1 MYLFYKNN
9 EWGLYK
15 MTEKQIKMLCKF
27 AVEHGNRPFTKEEK
41 EIIKQTI
48 KNNLLAEILPYDN
61 TFYILKFILMIKECI
76 VLCC

>member
-41 EIIKQTI
+41 EIIKQGVD
-48 KNNLLAEILPYDN
+48 NSRNLEDLLAVAIATL
-61 TFYILKFILMIKECI
+61 IK
-76 VLCC
+76 

>member
-27 AVEHGNRPFTKEEK
+27 AVEHGNRPSTKEEK
-41 EIIKQTI
+41 EIIKQGVD
-48 KNNLLAEILPYDN
+48 NSRNLEDLLAVAIATL
-61 TFYILKFILMIKECI
+61 IK
-76 VLCC
+76 